1 MASTGRSIVF
11 TQEVKDSLINY
22 LKNRILYLIFKWLKR
37 IPFVSILL
45 YFLLLVDISLVVYSL
60 QTMYMFGLLS
70 HFSGEP

>member
-11 TQEVKDSLINY
+11 TQEVKASLINY

>member
-11 TQEVKDSLINY
+11 TQELKDSLMNY
-22 LKNRILYLIFKWLKR
+22 LKNRILYLIFKWIKR

-45 YFLLLVDISLVVYSL
+45 YFSLLVDISLVVYSL